1 MFEILKLT
9 VIFGGGRVVKYRGE
23 ELTAVIGSREV
34 NDIETA
40 RKFAGLRIMD
50 QQGPQSAPVKRVV
63 LAYREKE

>member
-1 MFEILKLT
+1 MFEILKIT
-9 VIFGGGRVVKYRGE
+9 AISEGGKVVKYRGE

-50 QQGPQSAPVKRVV
+50 QQGPQSAPIKRVV

>member
-1 MFEILKLT
+1 MFEILKVT
-9 VIFGGGRVVKYRGE
+9 VIFKGGKVVKYRGE

-50 QQGPQSAPVKRVV
+50 QQGPQSAPIKRVV

>member
-1 MFEILKLT
+1 MFEILKVT
-9 VIFGGGRVVKYRGE
+9 VIFEGGRVVKYRGK

-50 QQGPQSAPVKRVV
+50 QQGPQSAPIKRVV

>member
-1 MFEILKLT
+1 MFEILKVT
-9 VIFGGGRVVKYRGE
+9 VIFEGGKVVKYRGE
-23 ELTAVIGSREV
+23 ELTSVIGSREV

-50 QQGPQSAPVKRVV
+50 QQGPQSAPIKRVV

>member
-1 MFEILKLT
+1 MFEILKVT
-9 VIFGGGRVVKYRGE
+9 VIFEGGKVAKYRGE

-50 QQGPQSAPVKRVV
+50 QQGPQSAPIKMVV

>member
-1 MFEILKLT
+1 MFEILKVT
-9 VIFGGGRVVKYRGE
+9 VILEDGKVVKYRGE

-50 QQGPQSAPVKRVV
+50 QQGPQSAPIKRVV

>member
-1 MFEILKLT
+1 MFEILEVT
-9 VIFGGGRVVKYRGE
+9 VILEGGRVVKYRGE

-50 QQGPQSAPVKRVV
+50 QQGPQSAPIKRVV

>member
-1 MFEILKLT
+1 MFEILKVT
-9 VIFGGGRVVKYRGE
+9 VIFEGGKVVKYRGE
-23 ELTAVIGSREV
+23 ELTAVIGAREV

-50 QQGPQSAPVKRVV
+50 QQGPQSSPIKRVV

>member
-1 MFEILKLT
+1 MFEILKVT
-9 VIFGGGRVVKYRGE
+9 VIFEGGKVVKYRGE

-50 QQGPQSAPVKRVV
+50 RQGPQSAPIKRVV

>member
-1 MFEILKLT
+1 MFEILKVT
-9 VIFGGGRVVKYRGE
+9 VIFEGGKVVKYQGG

-40 RKFAGLRIMD
+40 RKFATLRITD
-50 QQGPQSAPVKRVV
+50 QLGPQSAPIKRVV

>member
-1 MFEILKLT
+1 MFEILKVT
-9 VIFGGGRVVKYRGE
+9 VIFEGGRVVKYRGE
-23 ELTAVIGSREV
+23 ELTAVIGSHEV

-50 QQGPQSAPVKRVV
+50 QQGPQSAPIKRVV

>member
-1 MFEILKLT
+1 MFEILKVT
-9 VIFGGGRVVKYRGE
+9 IIFEGGKVVKYRGE

-50 QQGPQSAPVKRVV
+50 QQGPQSAPIKRVI
-63 LAYREKE
+63 LSYRAKE

>member
-1 MFEILKLT
+1 MFEISKVT
-9 VIFGGGRVVKYRGE
+9 VIFEGGKVVKYRGE

-50 QQGPQSAPVKRVV
+50 QQGPQSAPIKRVV

>member
-1 MFEILKLT
+1 MFEILKVT
-9 VIFGGGRVVKYRGE
+9 VILEGGRVVKYRGE

-50 QQGPQSAPVKRVV
+50 QQGPQSAPIKRVV
-63 LAYREKE
+63 LSYREKE

>member
-1 MFEILKLT
+1 MFEILKIT
-9 VIFGGGRVVKYRGE
+9 AIFEGGKVVKYRGE

-50 QQGPQSAPVKRVV
+50 QQGPQSAPIKRVV

>member
-1 MFEILKLT
+1 MFEILKVT
-9 VIFGGGRVVKYRGE
+9 VIFEGGRVVKYQGE

-50 QQGPQSAPVKRVV
+50 QQGPQSAPIKRVV

>member
-1 MFEILKLT
+1 MFEILKVT
-9 VIFGGGRVVKYRGE
+9 IIFEGGRVVKYRGE

-50 QQGPQSAPVKRVV
+50 QQGPQSAPIKRVV

>member
-1 MFEILKLT
+1 MFEILKVT
-9 VIFGGGRVVKYRGE
+9 VIFEDGKVVKYRGE

-34 NDIETA
+34 TDIETA

-50 QQGPQSAPVKRVV
+50 QQGPQFAPIKRVI

>member
-1 MFEILKLT
+1 MFEILKVT
-9 VIFGGGRVVKYRGE
+9 VIFEGGKVVKYRGK

-50 QQGPQSAPVKRVV
+50 QQGPQSAPIKRVV

>member
-1 MFEILKLT
+1 MFEILKVA
-9 VIFGGGRVVKYRGE
+9 VIFEGGKVVKYRGE
-23 ELTAVIGSREV
+23 ELTAVIGPREV

-50 QQGPQSAPVKRVV
+50 QQGPQSAPIKRVV

>member
-1 MFEILKLT
+1 MFEILKVT
-9 VIFGGGRVVKYRGE
+9 VIFEGGKVVKYRGE
-23 ELTAVIGSREV
+23 ELTAVIGSHEV

-50 QQGPQSAPVKRVV
+50 QQGLQSASIKRVV

>member
-1 MFEILKLT
+1 MFEILKVT
-9 VIFGGGRVVKYRGE
+9 VIFEGGKVAKYRGE

-50 QQGPQSAPVKRVV
+50 QQGPQSAPIKRVI